1 VIFLHPLA
9 LLGLAAV
16 AIPALLHLLE
26 RRDPPELD
34 FPPLRYL
41 TDAERR
47 SSRRLKL
54 RNLLLLVLRTAL
66 ILVIVLAAARPLVPA
81 RSGGAHEPTALVVVL
96 DNSPSSGAVAD
107 GSPVLERLRIA
118 AASSI
123 GQTTSGDRV
132 WLILAD
138 GVIRSGSREALL
150 AIIDS
155 VTPGARRLDVAE
167 VVGRAARLANAEPVS
182 AREVHVLSDLQRTAL
197 GERPAD
203 VPAGVRVLALAPAA
217 ARPANRGIGA
227 ARVTDGALR
236 LTVVGT
242 RNAPAGPVTVRL
254 GPGGREVGRA
264 LAAPG
269 DEAGVPLPP
278 LRPGWWTGE
287 VELEPDELRA
297 DDRRVF
303 AWRVAPPAS
312 ISAALS
318 AGPFVAAAL
327 EVLREAGRVTHGL
340 EVVIGEQAQP
350 AGGGAS
356 VLLPPADPALVGQ
369 ANRALAARGARWRF
383 GADGPPGPLVAPDL
397 GVGEGGEAE
406 ITVTRR
412 YRLERTGPD
421 SGVVL
426 GRVNGEPWLV
436 RDDDFV
442 LLGSRLDT
450 AWTALPRVP
459 RFVPFLDAVVNRVAR
474 GQMAIAEAEGPVGV
488 AFDIRGRDTVGATV
502 YGPDPREAD
511 LTPAPE
517 NVARRALGADGLD
530 DAAFGRERFAGTRRA
545 DASGL
550 LLALALVLAAVEL
563 AVATRAR

>member
-1 VIFLHPLA
+1 
-9 LLGLAAV
+9 
-16 AIPALLHLLE
+16 
-26 RRDPPELD
+26 
-34 FPPLRYL
+34 
-41 TDAERR
+41 
-47 SSRRLKL
+47 
-54 RNLLLLVLRTAL
+54 
-66 ILVIVLAAARPLVPA
+66 
-81 RSGGAHEPTALVVVL
+81 
-96 DNSPSSGAVAD
+96 
-107 GSPVLERLRIA
+107 
-118 AASSI
+118 
-123 GQTTSGDRV
+123 
-132 WLILAD
+132 
-138 GVIRSGSREALL
+138 
-150 AIIDS
+150 
-155 VTPGARRLDVAE
+155 
-167 VVGRAARLANAEPVS
+167 
-182 AREVHVLSDLQRTAL
+182 
-197 GERPAD
+197 
-203 VPAGVRVLALAPAA
+203 VLALAPAA
-217 ARPANRGIGA
+217 ARPANRGIGT

-242 RNAPAGPVTVRL
+242 RDAPAGPVTVRL

-269 DEAGVPLPP
+269 DEAGVPLPA
-278 LRPGWWTGE
+278 LRPGWWIGE

-312 ISAALS
+312 ISAATS
-318 AGPFVAAAL
+318 AGPFVAAAV

-340 EVVIGEQAQP
+340 EVVLGEQAGP
-350 AGGGAS
+350 TGGAS

-369 ANRALAARGARWRF
+369 ANRALAARGARWSF
-383 GADGPPGPLVAPDL
+383 GADGPPGLLVAPEL
-397 GVGEGGEAE
+397 GAGGAGGGE

-412 YRLERTGPD
+412 YRLEHTGPD

-436 RDDDFV
+436 RDDDLV

-450 AWTALPRVP
+450 AWTALPRTP
-459 RFVPFLDAVVNRVAR
+459 KFVPFLDALVNRVAR
-474 GQMAIAEAEGPVGV
+474 GQTAIAEAEGPVGV
-488 AFDIRGRDTVGATV
+488 AFDIRGRDTAGATV

-517 NVARRALGADGLD
+517 GVARRALGADVVD